1 LLCKLVALVP
11 SCGLTP
17 FDWAFTAK
25 LSMLFESAKSGDS
38 GVECG
43 LLVVAICAMGFLAFL
58 SFALFLLYSSSIS
71 SRRHV
76 EDRGLSLHLAAL
88 REQTSKRKGSK
99 PRCKLQREER
109 RMCGKQKFSTAAHR
123 SSQRLE
129 DSEDLSH
136 FNQLQGLLGLLHGLG
151 LQRSCQGP
159 LGPLGPL
166 GRLEMKT
173 TRDAA
178 QQTQWL
184 VDTEQVLEE
193 RERLAM
199 QLEEARQ
206 GTKLAEDE
214 VARLLTELSQS
225 AKDIQQL
232 YLHLYTSRNVEND
245 IREENAALKEELKT
259 VREAMPDVEQMQ
271 VELKKLRGI
280 VDDLK
285 HDCLCPIRQSPMNDP
300 VVAADGHS
308 YDRKAIERWVCA
320 HGTSPMTNMTL
331 AHMAFVPNILASKLV
346 ACLGR
351 SDPSW
356 RTLEESGPSDDENDE
371 SSEHTPHAWSSDHS
385 SSERDSPSEGAGS
398 QHQGQ
403 AAEVLRALLSH
414 DNIYAP
420 VEAIWNIRNG
430 DLQSSNLMTE
440 ARNPPGLTE
449 GIRRPT
455 GPIAFD
461 DTW

>member
-1 LLCKLVALVP
+1 MYVHVLCSCDPEKGEIPFFSLFSCSHLLCKLVAPVP

-166 GRLEMKT
+166 EMKT

-271 VELKKLRGI
+271 VELKKLRGPGT
-280 VDDLK
+280 K
-285 HDCLCPIRQSPMNDP
+285 CCFQQTRRMN
-300 VVAADGHS
+300 
-308 YDRKAIERWVCA
+308 C
-320 HGTSPMTNMTL
+320 
-331 AHMAFVPNILASKLV
+331 
-346 ACLGR
+346 
-351 SDPSW
+351 
-356 RTLEESGPSDDENDE
+356 
-371 SSEHTPHAWSSDHS
+371 
-385 SSERDSPSEGAGS
+385 
-398 QHQGQ
+398 
-403 AAEVLRALLSH
+403 
-414 DNIYAP
+414 
-420 VEAIWNIRNG
+420 
-430 DLQSSNLMTE
+430 
-440 ARNPPGLTE
+440 
-449 GIRRPT
+449 
-455 GPIAFD
+455 
-461 DTW
+461 